1 MYPFVQY
8 TFAIIALIFTFLFIA
23 LVLPTLVDTWQGLI
37 DDQRKR
43 REQKTKCPQ

>member
-23 LVLPTLVDTWQGLI
+23 LVLPPLVDMWQGWI

-43 REQKTKCPQ
+43 RDNKE

>member
-23 LVLPTLVDTWQGLI
+23 LVLPPLVDMWLDWV

-43 REQKTKCPQ
+43 RDNK

>member
-8 TFAIIALIFTFLFIA
+8 TFAIIAIILTFL
-23 LVLPTLVDTWQGLI
+23 LTLTTLPPLIEMWQEWI
-37 DDQRKR
+37 TDQRKR

>member
-1 MYPFVQY
+1 MNSFMQY

-23 LVLPTLVDTWQGLI
+23 LVLPPLVDTWQGWI

-43 REQKTKCPQ
+43 RDNK

>member
-23 LVLPTLVDTWQGLI
+23 LVLPPLVDTWLDWI
-37 DDQRKR
+37 ADQRR
-43 REQKTKCPQ
+43 RLKDKH

>member
-8 TFAIIALIFTFLFIA
+8 TFAIIALIFAFLFIA
-23 LVLPTLVDTWQGLI
+23 LVLPPLVDMWQGWI